1 MFTKDLEV
9 SLMAAQREAKNRRHE
24 YLCVEHILYAL
35 LNNEMGVRIIK
46 HCGGSVEQLKESLED
61 FFTKQEMILPKGDNP
76 QQTLAVQRVLHL
88 AVMHVNS
95 AGKTIADVGDVLV
108 AIHRESKSHASYYLQ
123 KEGITRLDL
132 LNYIS
137 HGISKVPVD
146 DEDLDNNREFSEDGE
161 ESEGRQER
169 NPLALYTL
177 NLSQLAAENKIDPL
191 IGREYELERTIQ
203 ILCRRR
209 KNNPI
214 YVGEPGVGKTAI
226 AEGLA
231 LQIQRGDVPDPL
243 EDAEIFSLDIGALL
257 AGTKFR
263 GDFEQRVKAV
273 LKALKNKSHSIL
285 FIDEIHTIV
294 GAGATSGGSMDVSNL
309 LKPALAKG
317 TLRCIGSTTY
327 EEYKKSFDKDHALS
341 RRFQKIDI
349 LEPTVEETIKI
360 LKGLKVHYENHHELR
375 YTQGA
380 LRVAA
385 ELSAKYINERF
396 LPDKAIDVI
405 DEVGSAVKLRPK
417 SKKRKTVTAVDV
429 EQVVSRIARIPLQ
442 RVTVSDKDQLQN
454 LEKELKL
461 RVFGQNEAL
470 QTLAI
475 AIKRSRAGLSQ
486 PDQPVGSF
494 LFTGPTGVGKTEV
507 AKQLA
512 MIMGIHFERFDM
524 SEYMEK
530 HAVSRLI
537 GAPPGYVGFDQ
548 GGLMTDAIRKHP
560 HSVLLLDE
568 IEKAHP
574 DIFNILLQVMDHAKL
589 TDNNGRQ
596 ADFRNVVIIMTSNV
610 GAKEMSTAMI
620 GFGNNSP
627 TAPGKQAL
635 ERMFSPEFRNRLD
648 AIINFNS
655 LPENV
660 ILMVVDKFILA
671 LEHKLQHKR
680 VVINTSEATRKW
692 LAHKGYDPK
701 FGARLMQRVI
711 QQEIETVLADE
722 VLFGHL
728 VNGGQVFIDVQN
740 EALTFE
746 YSETS

>member
-9 SLMAAQREAKNRRHE
+9 SLMVAQREAKNRRHE

-35 LNNEMGVRIIK
+35 LNNEMGARIIK
-46 HCGGSVEQLKESLED
+46 RCGGNIDQLKESLEE
-61 FFTKQEMILPKGDNP
+61 FFTKQETVLPKGDNP

-95 AGKTIADVGDVLV
+95 AGKTTADVGDVLV
-108 AIHRESKSHASYYLQ
+108 AIHRESKSHASYFLQ

-146 DEDLDNNREFSEDGE
+146 DEDPDNNRDFSEEAE
-161 ESEGRQER
+161 ESEDRRQR

-177 NLSQLAAENKIDPL
+177 NLSRLAAENKIDPL
-191 IGREYELERTIQ
+191 IGRDFELERTIQ

-231 LQIQRGDVPDPL
+231 LQIQRGDVPDLL

-273 LKALKNKSHSIL
+273 LKALKNKTRSIL

-405 DEVGSAVKLRPK
+405 DEVGSAVRLRPI
-417 SKKRKTVTAVDV
+417 SKKRKTVTAIDV

-454 LEKELKL
+454 LEKELKM
-461 RVFGQNEAL
+461 RVFGQDEAL
-470 QTLAI
+470 RTLAI

-610 GAKEMSTAMI
+610 GAKEMGTAMI

-635 ERMFSPEFRNRLD
+635 EKMFSPEFRNRLD

-680 VVINTSEATRKW
+680 VVINISESTRKW
-692 LAHKGYDPK
+692 LARKGYDPK

-728 VNGGQVFIDVQN
+728 VNGGQVFIDVRN
-740 EALTFE
+740 ETLTFD
-746 YSETS
+746 YSETT

>member
-9 SLMAAQREAKNRRHE
+9 SLMVAQREAKNRRHE

-35 LNNEMGVRIIK
+35 LNNEIGARIIK
-46 HCGGSVEQLKESLED
+46 HCGGNIDQLKESLEE
-61 FFTKQEMILPKGDNP
+61 FFTKQETVLPKGDNP

-95 AGKTIADVGDVLV
+95 AGKTTADVGDVLV
-108 AIHRESKSHASYYLQ
+108 AIHRESKSHASYFLQ

-146 DEDLDNNREFSEDGE
+146 DEDSDNNRDFSEEGE
-161 ESEGRQER
+161 ESEDRRQR

-191 IGREYELERTIQ
+191 IGRDFELERTIQ

-231 LQIQRGDVPDPL
+231 LQIQRGDVPDLL

-273 LKALKNKSHSIL
+273 LKALKNKTHSIL

-405 DEVGSAVKLRPK
+405 DEVGSAVKLRPI
-417 SKKRKTVTAVDV
+417 SKKRKTVTAIDV

-442 RVTVSDKDQLQN
+442 RVSVSDKDQLQN
-454 LEKELKL
+454 LEKELKM
-461 RVFGQNEAL
+461 RVFGQDEAL
-470 QTLAI
+470 RTLAI

-610 GAKEMSTAMI
+610 GAKEMGTAMI

-635 ERMFSPEFRNRLD
+635 EKMFSPEFRNRLD

-680 VVINTSEATRKW
+680 VVINISESTRKW

-740 EALTFE
+740 ETLAFD
-746 YSETS
+746 YSETT

>member
-46 HCGGSVEQLKESLED
+46 HCGGNVEQLKESLEE
-61 FFTKQEMILPKGDNP
+61 FFAKQETVLLRGDNP

-95 AGKTIADVGDVLV
+95 AGKTTADVGDVLV
-108 AIHRESKSHASYYLQ
+108 AIHRESKSHASYYIQ

-146 DEDLDNNREFSEDGE
+146 DEELDNNRDFSEDGE

-191 IGREYELERTIQ
+191 IGRNYELERTIQ

-231 LQIQRGDVPDPL
+231 LQIQRGGVPDLL

-273 LKALKNKSHSIL
+273 LKALKNKVHSIL

-405 DEVGSAVKLRPK
+405 DEVGSAVKLRPA

-461 RVFGQNEAL
+461 RVFGQDKAL

-548 GGLMTDAIRKHP
+548 GGLMTDSIRKHP

-596 ADFRNVVIIMTSNV
+596 ADFRNVVIIMTSNI

-627 TAPGKQAL
+627 TTPGKQAL

-680 VVINTSEATRKW
+680 VVINISESTRRL
-692 LAHKGYDPK
+692 LAQKGYDPK

-728 VNGGQVFIDVQN
+728 VNGGQVFINVQN
-740 EALTFE
+740 EALTFD

>member
-9 SLMAAQREAKNRRHE
+9 SLMAAQREAKNRKHE

-35 LNNEMGVRIIK
+35 LQNEIGIRIIK
-46 HCGGSVEQLKESLED
+46 NCGGSIEKLKEHLED
-61 FFTKQEMILPKGDNP
+61 FFTQQETILARGHNP

-108 AIHRESKSHASYYLQ
+108 AIHRESKSHASYFLQ

-146 DEDLDNNREFSEDGE
+146 EDDLENSQNFSEEGE
-161 ESEGRQER
+161 EAESRPER
-169 NPLALYTL
+169 DPLALYTL
-177 NLSQLAAENKIDPL
+177 NLSQLAVENKIDPL
-191 IGREYELERTIQ
+191 IGREFELERTIQ

-231 LQIQRGDVPDPL
+231 LMIYKENIPELL
-243 EDAEIFSLDIGALL
+243 EGSEIFSLDIGALL

-273 LKALKNKSHSIL
+273 LKALKKRTRSIL

-349 LEPTVEETIKI
+349 VEPTVEETIKI
-360 LKGLKVHYENHHELR
+360 LKGLKAAYENHHQLR

-380 LRVAA
+380 LRTAA

-405 DEVGSAVKLRPK
+405 DEVGSAVKLRPA
-417 SKKRKTVTAVDV
+417 SKKRKTVTTLDV
-429 EQVVSRIARIPLQ
+429 EQVVSRIARIPIQ
-442 RVTVSDKDQLQN
+442 RVTSSDKNQLQN
-454 LEKELKL
+454 LEKELKM
-461 RVFGQNEAL
+461 RVFGQDQAL
-470 QTLAI
+470 ATLAT

-512 MIMGIHFERFDM
+512 AIMGIHFERFDM

-560 HSVLLLDE
+560 HSVMLLDE

-589 TDNNGRQ
+589 TDNSGRQ

-610 GAKEMSTAMI
+610 GAKEMSAAMI

-648 AIINFNS
+648 ATINFNS
-655 LPENV
+655 LPEPV
-660 ILMVVDKFILA
+660 ILLVVDKFILA
-671 LEHKLQHKR
+671 LETKLQHKK
-680 VVINTSEATRKW
+680 VVISISDETRSW
-692 LAHKGYDPK
+692 LGEKGYDPK

-722 VLFGHL
+722 VLFGQL
-728 VNGGQVFIDVQN
+728 ANGGQVLIDVK
-740 EALTFE
+740 EDSLTFE
-746 YSETS
+746 YSENE

>member
-35 LNNEMGVRIIK
+35 LHNESGIRIVK
-46 HCGGSVEQLKESLED
+46 NCGGSVEKLKEYLED
-61 FFTKQEMILPKGDNP
+61 FFTQQETILARGDNP

-95 AGKTIADVGDVLV
+95 AGKTTADVGDVLV

-146 DEDLDNNREFSEDGE
+146 EDDLESNRDFTDEGE
-161 ESEGRQER
+161 EVESRPER
-169 NPLALYTL
+169 DPLALYTL
-177 NLSQLAAENKIDPL
+177 NLSQLAVENKIDPL
-191 IGREYELERTIQ
+191 IGREFELERTIQ

-231 LQIQRGDVPDPL
+231 LMIYKESIPELL
-243 EDAEIFSLDIGALL
+243 EGSEIFSLDIGALL

-273 LKALKNKSHSIL
+273 LKALKKKPRSIL

-349 LEPTVEETIKI
+349 VEPTVEETIKI
-360 LKGLKVHYENHHELR
+360 LKGLKAAYENHHQLR

-380 LRVAA
+380 IRTAA

-405 DEVGSAVKLRPK
+405 DEVGSAVKLRPS
-417 SKKRKTVTAVDV
+417 SKKRKTVTALDV
-429 EQVVSRIARIPLQ
+429 EQIVSRIARIPIQ
-442 RVTVSDKDQLQN
+442 RVTTSDKSQLLN
-454 LEKELKL
+454 LEKELKM
-461 RVFGQNEAL
+461 RVFGQDQAIT
-470 QTLAI
+470 TLATS
-475 AIKRSRAGLSQ
+475 IKRSRAGLSQ

-512 MIMGIHFERFDM
+512 AIMGIHFERFDM

-560 HSVLLLDE
+560 HSVMLLDE

-589 TDNNGRQ
+589 TDNSGRQ

-610 GAKEMSTAMI
+610 GAKEMSAATI

-648 AIINFNS
+648 AIINFNP
-655 LPENV
+655 LPEPV
-660 ILMVVDKFILA
+660 ILLVVDKFIMA
-671 LEHKLQHKR
+671 LENKLQHKK
-680 VVINTSEATRKW
+680 VVINISDETRKW
-692 LAHKGYDPK
+692 LGEKGYDPK

-722 VLFGHL
+722 VLFGQL
-728 VNGGQVFIDVQN
+728 TNGGQVFIDVK
-740 EALTFE
+740 EETLTFD
-746 YSETS
+746 YSENE

>member
-1 MFTKDLEV
+1 M
-9 SLMAAQREAKNRRHE
+9 
-24 YLCVEHILYAL
+24 
-35 LNNEMGVRIIK
+35 
-46 HCGGSVEQLKESLED
+46 
-61 FFTKQEMILPKGDNP
+61 P
-76 QQTLAVQRVLHL
+76 
-88 AVMHVNS
+88 
-95 AGKTIADVGDVLV
+95 
-108 AIHRESKSHASYYLQ
+108 
-123 KEGITRLDL
+123 
-132 LNYIS
+132 
-137 HGISKVPVD
+137 
-146 DEDLDNNREFSEDGE
+146 
-161 ESEGRQER
+161 
-169 NPLALYTL
+169 
-177 NLSQLAAENKIDPL
+177 
-191 IGREYELERTIQ
+191 
-203 ILCRRR
+203 
-209 KNNPI
+209 
-214 YVGEPGVGKTAI
+214 
-226 AEGLA
+226 
-231 LQIQRGDVPDPL
+231 
-243 EDAEIFSLDIGALL
+243 
-257 AGTKFR
+257 
-263 GDFEQRVKAV
+263 
-273 LKALKNKSHSIL
+273 
-285 FIDEIHTIV
+285 
-294 GAGATSGGSMDVSNL
+294 
-309 LKPALAKG
+309 
-317 TLRCIGSTTY
+317 
-327 EEYKKSFDKDHALS
+327 LS

-349 LEPTVEETIKI
+349 LEPTVEETFKI

-405 DEVGSAVKLRPK
+405 DEVGSAVKLRPA

-461 RVFGQNEAL
+461 RVFGQDKAL

-548 GGLMTDAIRKHP
+548 GGLMTDSIRKHP

-596 ADFRNVVIIMTSNV
+596 ADFRNVVIIMTSNI

-627 TAPGKQAL
+627 TTPGKQAL

-671 LEHKLQHKR
+671 LEHKLRHKR
-680 VVINTSEATRKW
+680 VVINISESTRRL
-692 LAHKGYDPK
+692 LAQKGYDPK

-740 EALTFE
+740 EALTFD

>member
-9 SLMAAQREAKNRRHE
+9 SLMAAQREAKNRGHE
-24 YLCVEHILYAL
+24 YLCVEHLLFAL
-35 LNNEMGVRIIK
+35 LHNETGHRILK
-46 HCGGSVEQLKESLED
+46 HCGGNIERIKQGLEE
-61 FFTKQEMILPKGDNP
+61 FFNQQEIIPLNDNTP

-95 AGKTIADVGDVLV
+95 AGKTTADVGDVLV
-108 AIHRESKSHASYYLQ
+108 AIHRESKSHASYFLQ

-137 HGISKVPVD
+137 HGISKVAVD
-146 DEDLDNNREFSEDGE
+146 EEDELDAKDLDEEGE
-161 ESEGRQER
+161 EIEGRPER
-169 NPLALYTL
+169 DPLALYTL
-177 NLSQLAAENKIDPL
+177 NLSQLAAESKLDPL

-214 YVGEPGVGKTAI
+214 YVGDPGVGKTAI

-231 LQIQRGDVPDPL
+231 LKIFQDAVPDL
-243 EDAEIFSLDIGALL
+243 IQGAEIFSLDIGALL

-263 GDFEQRVKAV
+263 GDFEQRIKAV
-273 LKALKNKSHSIL
+273 LKALKKKARSIL

-317 TLRCIGSTTY
+317 EIRCIGSTTY

-349 LEPTVEETIKI
+349 TEPSVEESIKI
-360 LKGLKVHYENHHELR
+360 LKGLKSHYEKHHQLR
-375 YTQGA
+375 YTLGA
-380 LRVAA
+380 LRSAA
-385 ELSAKYINERF
+385 ELSAKYINDRY

-405 DEVGSAVKLRPK
+405 DEVGSAVKLR
-417 SKKRKTVTAVDV
+417 SSTKKRKVVNAQDV
-429 EQVVSRIARIPLQ
+429 EQVVAKIARVPIQ
-442 RVTVSDKDQLQN
+442 RMTLSDKDKLKD
-454 LEKELKL
+454 LERDLKM
-461 RVFGQNEAL
+461 RVFGQDEAIT
-470 QTLAI
+470 TLAT
-475 AIKRSRAGLSQ
+475 AIKRSRAGLGN
-486 PDQPVGSF
+486 PEKPVGSF
-494 LFTGPTGVGKTEV
+494 LFAGPTGVGKTEV
-507 AKQLA
+507 AKQLSA
-512 MIMGIHFERFDM
+512 IMGTHFERFDM

-548 GGLMTDAIRKHP
+548 GGLLTDAIRKHP
-560 HSVLLLDE
+560 HAVLLLDE

-610 GAKEMSTAMI
+610 GASEMSANVI
-620 GFGNNSP
+620 GFGDNPPKSP
-627 TAPGKQAL
+627 KQAL
-635 ERMFSPEFRNRLD
+635 EKTFTPEFRNRLD
-648 AIINFNS
+648 GIIQFNA
-655 LPENV
+655 LPEEV
-660 ILMVVDKFILA
+660 ILKVVDKFIIA
-671 LEHKLQHKR
+671 LEQKLTGKKI
-680 VVINTSEATRKW
+680 VINVSEGAQKW
-692 LAHKGYDPK
+692 LAKNGYDAK
-701 FGARLMQRVI
+701 FGARPMDRLI
-711 QQEIETVLADE
+711 QKEIETVLADE
-722 VLFGHL
+722 VLFGKL
-728 VNGGQVFIDVQN
+728 ENGGQVHIEVKDDK
-740 EALTFE
+740 LTFT
-746 YSETS
+746 YS